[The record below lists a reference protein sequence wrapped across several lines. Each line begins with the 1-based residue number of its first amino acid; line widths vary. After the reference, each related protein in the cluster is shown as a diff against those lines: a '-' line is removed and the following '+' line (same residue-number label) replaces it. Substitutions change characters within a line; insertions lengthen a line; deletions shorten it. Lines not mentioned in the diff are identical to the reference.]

1 MKKSSLLGTALVFG
15 LAGTGTAFAQVTP
28 SDDQSARSQN
38 EIVVT
43 ARRTE
48 ESLQDV
54 PGAVSAFSEETLK
67 RMDATDP
74 TGLQGA
80 VPNLNLV
87 QGRGSSNATNIYI
100 RGVGQP
106 DALQTFDPA
115 IGFYVDDVYYSRIR
129 GTQLDLFDVER
140 IEVLRG
146 PQGTLYGKNTIGGAV
161 RVITKRP
168 SQDPHGMF
176 QVTVGDYGLM
186 EARIA
191 GSGPVSDTLAIGGA
205 LFRATRDGYV
215 TNPVNGEEYN
225 DRNAWAGRVQIV
237 WNPTNRFNL
246 YLAADYAEEDNAMVL
261 GQPTNTLFNFSGV
274 PIFVPPTPLPKYDFT
289 GQRSAWLDNSTTLTH
304 WGVSASASFE
314 LSDTWTLKSITAY
327 RNLHNIDNV
336 EVDST
341 PLEVF
346 DAVLD
351 VKQNQWSQEFQAIME
366 TDRWTVVGGLYYLRE
381 NITSYQQANADDLV
395 RGFFLP
401 SFPPFIP
408 PNAPA
413 TFFHRDTNEA
423 LETTSWASFINATF
437 AVTDRLK
444 VTAGVR
450 YNEETKDYL
459 FQTVALSDNILLTVP
474 NTLDDKKTWK
484 NTSPMVS
491 VDYHFTDDLM
501 IYGRA
506 AQGFKSGGFNGRAL
520 SVQANAPY
528 EPETMTSYEF
538 GIRSA
543 WPEHGLRVNATA
555 FYNDYQDFQ
564 ARVQDTAATI
574 PPQILLT
581 VLNAGHLK
589 IYGGELEVSYAPTKS
604 LLLDTQ
610 VGYLHAEYGEFEDER
625 FTSFGGSRAFQ
636 TPAFSPEWTA
646 RFGASYGW
654 DLGSLG
660 EIRLNGSARFRSRMA
675 LAVDNTLVNSD
686 VELTNLFQGD
696 YWLFDASLVWTSE
709 SGRFSAGVYGRNLA
723 DEIYRTDAQEFSNI
737 GNTRTV
743 YYGDPRTVRFV
754 VSVRY

>member
-1 MKKSSLLGTALVFG
+1 MKKSSLLGTALVLG
-15 LAGTGTAFAQVTP
+15 LAGTGSAFAQDAP
-28 SDDQSARSQN
+28 SEDPSVQDEE

-54 PGAVSAFSEETLK
+54 PGAVSAFSQATLE
-67 RMDATDP
+67 RIDATDP

-106 DALQTFDPA
+106 DALQSFDPA

-161 RVITKRP
+161 RVITQRP
-168 SQDPHGMF
+168 SQDPHGLF
-176 QVTVGDYGLM
+176 QVAVGDYGLM

-191 GSGPVSDTLAIGGA
+191 ASGPVSDTLAIGGA
-205 LFRATRDGYV
+205 VFGTTRDGYV
-215 TNPVNGEEYN
+215 NNPVNGEEYN

-237 WNPTNRFNL
+237 WDPTNRFNL

-274 PIFVPPTPLPKYDFT
+274 PIFVPPTPLPTYDFT
-289 GQRSAWLDNSTTLTH
+289 GQRSDWLDNSTTLTH
-304 WGVSASASFE
+304 WGASATATFD
-314 LSDTWTLKSITAY
+314 LSDIWTLKSITAY
-327 RNLHNIDNV
+327 RDLHNIDNV
-336 EVDST
+336 EVDGT

-351 VKQNQWSQEFQAIME
+351 VEQNQWSQEFQAIMQ
-366 TDRWTVVGGLYYLRE
+366 TDRWTLVGGLYYLRE

-395 RGFFLP
+395 QGFFLP
-401 SFPPFIP
+401 PFPPFIP

-413 TFFHRDTNEA
+413 TFFHRDTNED
-423 LETTSWASFINATF
+423 LETTSWAAFVNATF
-437 AVTDRLK
+437 ALTDRLN

-450 YNEETKDYL
+450 YNEESKDYL
-459 FQTVALSDNILLTVP
+459 FQTVALSDNILLTAP
-474 NTLDDKKTWK
+474 NTLDDEETWTD
-484 NTSPMVS
+484 TSPMVS

-501 IYGRA
+501 IYGRVA
-506 AQGFKSGGFNGRAL
+506 RGFKSGGFNGRAL
-520 SVQANAPY
+520 SPLDNAPY
-528 EPETMTSYEF
+528 EPETMTSYEVGF
-538 GIRSA
+538 RST
-543 WPEHGLRVNATA
+543 WPEHALRVNATA

-564 ARVQDTAATI
+564 ARVQDIA
-574 PPQILLT
+574 PLVVPQIALT
-581 VLNAGHLK
+581 VLNAGQLE
-589 IYGGELEVSYAPTKS
+589 IYGAELEVSYAPTES

-610 VGYLHAEYGEFEDER
+610 IGYLDAAYGEFDDAR
-625 FTSFGGSRAFQ
+625 FTNFGGSRAFQ

-654 DLGSLG
+654 DIGAHG

-675 LAVDNTLVNSD
+675 LVIDNTLVNSD
-686 VELTNLFQGD
+686 VELTNLFQDD
-696 YWLFDASLVWTSE
+696 YWLYDASLVWTSE
-709 SGRFSAGVYGRNLA
+709 SGILSAGVYGRNLS
-723 DEIYRTDAQEFSNI
+723 DELYRTDAQEFSNI

-743 YYGDPRTVRFV
+743 YYGAPQTVRFV
-754 VSVRY
+754 VSARY